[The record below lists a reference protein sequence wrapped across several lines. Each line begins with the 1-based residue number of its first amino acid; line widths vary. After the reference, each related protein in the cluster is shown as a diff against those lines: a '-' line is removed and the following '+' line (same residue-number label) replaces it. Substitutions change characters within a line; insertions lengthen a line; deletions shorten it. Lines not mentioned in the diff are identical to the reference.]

1 MVFFP
6 SNISLG
12 LDELNEKCSKRNDE
26 RLKLKILHKKQQ
38 QQQQPAAQQSNNHHN
53 NITTNIET
61 RGHSGNLPGSHPVSR
76 QGGHPKSHPGGHIP
90 SGEGA
95 RAPTVPL
102 PGPPSALLTQRLPDS
117 ANNIKKPIIS
127 QPKKKKPAALVP
139 EEPRELEEG
148 ECSDDSDE

>member
-1 MVFFP
+1 M
-6 SNISLG
+6 SNLSLG

-38 QQQQPAAQQSNNHHN
+38 QPAAQQSNNHHT
-53 NITTNIET
+53 NITTNNET
-61 RGHSGNLPGSHPVSR
+61 RGHSGNLPGSHPVIR

-90 SGEGA
+90 AGEGA